1 MVRQPHI
8 LLKPPLKWFYLLL
21 WFASIISTPFISP
34 GFLNIYPMYFLI
46 FPYTTYFLYFGC
58 KYHMV
63 FTIPLRMC

>member
-34 GFLNIYPMYFLI
+34 GFLNIYPCISYISVYYLFPI
-46 FPYTTYFLYFGC
+46 FWC